1 MYGGVHNSSGPVNA
15 GDIEIVVIAA
25 SLGGFKALLHL
36 LSELPSDFPVPIIAV
51 QHLSYHSLLVELLQQ
66 RIRHLRIKWAEDG
79 EEPRAG
85 TVYVGVPNHHVIV
98 NSDGRISLLQSE
110 RINFVRPAADLL
122 FASVAEHF
130 GERAIGIV
138 LTGRLHD
145 GAAGA
150 VHIKRAGGWVFV
162 QDAIS
167 SECFEMPRSAIQT
180 GAVDYVL
187 SIRMLTKALVALT
200 MMPGA
205 TELFR
210 VPSGAARAASRA

>member
-1 MYGGVHNSSGPVNA
+1 MYRGVHNNSGPVNA
-15 GDIEIVVIAA
+15 DDIGIVVIAA
-25 SLGGFKALLHL
+25 SLGGFKALLQL
-36 LSELPSDFPVPIIAV
+36 LGDLPSDFPVPIVVV
-51 QHLSYHSLLVELLQQ
+51 QHLSYRSLLAELLQQ
-66 RIRHLRIKWAEDG
+66 RIRHLRIKWTEDG
-79 EEPRAG
+79 EELCAG
-85 TVYVGVPNHHVIV
+85 TVYVGIPNHHVIV
-98 NSDGRISLLQSE
+98 NAARRISLLQSE

-122 FASVAEHF
+122 FASAADHF

-150 VHIKRAGGWVFV
+150 VHIKRSGGWVFV
-162 QDAIS
+162 QDRVS
-167 SECFEMPRSAIQT
+167 SECFEMPCSAIQT

-187 SIRMLTKALVALT
+187 STRMLTKALVALT

-210 VPSGAARAASRA
+210 VPSAKAASRAV